1 MYISDIFN
9 DKEKRQ
15 FSSLLNLYKW
25 RLCDRVLLEIKS
37 QSLGLLHA
45 IGGGCLCEEMLT
57 MSPLND
63 FFSGISRFYCTQCMT
78 I

>member
-1 MYISDIFN
+1 MCISDIFN

-37 QSLGLLHA
+37 QGLGLLHA
-45 IGGGCLCEEMLT
+45 IGGGRLCEEMLM
-57 MSPLND
+57 MSPLNG
-63 FFSGISRFYCTQCMT
+63 FFSGISHFYCTQCMT